1 MNHHSATR
9 SRGFLFACAVM
20 ALALTAGPAAA
31 QVRGTISGYVK
42 DPTDAALPGARVTL
56 RNEQTGAVRET
67 TSNQEGF
74 YQFLGLTPGVYT
86 LEAELASFRSY
97 RATGIQLRV
106 DENLRADIRME
117 LGAVTEQV
125 QVTAAATV
133 VETRSSTLAAVMD
146 DRRIVDLP
154 LLNRNVI
161 SLAALLPGV
170 TQVWA
175 GSNSDSQSQRGGPT
189 LTVNGGRRNQTYE
202 TLNNTYFNNPSR
214 NTGLNPPP
222 PDAVQEFRMQTA
234 NYSAESG
241 RNAGAVISVVTRSG
255 TNDLHGAAWE
265 FHRSSALNARS
276 FFEGRK
282 PVQHQNQFGA
292 AAGGPIKRDKVFYF
306 ASYEGIRDRRAA
318 TTTYTLPP
326 SAAEARGDFSHLARQ
341 LRNPYDGTPIP
352 GNRIPDSLIDP
363 AAKNLLQYLPVM
375 SAPGERYI
383 GWVASPRNA
392 DLGMIRN
399 DWTLSSRQSLFGH
412 YYLNQSDR
420 DSPNIYP
427 QWISNY
433 LRTRTQNAGI
443 NHTFVIRPTLLNQL
457 TLGFTRSFD
466 VTNVTKTISNSQL
479 LLKGL
484 PDYIEAGA
492 TSFSVSGRFSL
503 SYSNYLKFISNNYDI
518 AEGLTWIKGRHTFKF
533 GFQYLDLG
541 FFQTWSPPPSF
552 SFNGTRTGDPMADFL
567 TGAYR
572 GLSIA
577 FGQRLN
583 DGLSSFTVG
592 YFQDDFKVTR
602 RLTLNYG
609 LRYELPKPWVDKQDR
624 INTLDLRPGVRSKV
638 VPSAP
643 PHMLFVGD
651 LPRGLY
657 ETDKNNFA
665 PRFGFAWDVFGDG
678 KTAVRGAWGLFYD
691 TVNTDSIAQENP
703 PFAGS
708 TSYFNGRLSDPVA
721 GRTPPPVFPDA
732 AKFEWVYPINLFFTD
747 LGLRTPY
754 TQQWNLTIER
764 QFGRDISVQAAYV
777 GKDTKKLHAF
787 RPWNVAIYKP
797 GVDASGRPLSTLENA
812 WERAPFLPGVYGT
825 ESIVLSSAFNQHYES
840 AQFRVDK
847 RFSNNFSV
855 LAVYTLGKA
864 IDFSSTHTLGGCIA
878 NPYDLNS
885 ERGRADFD
893 ARHTFAASW
902 LWTPVRSGKG
912 LLRRLVG
919 GWNFSGIHRL
929 RSGYPIT
936 FFNGDDV
943 ALGGDICGGEQQ
955 HPDLI
960 GNPKRQHSN
969 RQDMITKFFNT
980 EVFRFPAPGH
990 YGSAGRNILSGPAS
1004 SVTDL
1009 AILKDFMVTEN
1020 SRLQLRGEFSNAFN
1034 QVNFGNPRNVLTDGL
1049 FGRITSAA
1057 AGRAIQVG
1065 LKYIW

>member
-1 MNHHSATR
+1 MNFGGAVCRRNLLLACVLIGLLWS
-9 SRGFLFACAVM
+9 SRPAV
-20 ALALTAGPAAA
+20 A

-42 DPTDAALPGARVTL
+42 DATEAVLPGARVTL
-56 RNEQTGAVRET
+56 RNEQTGAQRET

-86 LEAELASFRSY
+86 LGAELASFRSY
-97 RATGIQLRV
+97 RASGIQLRL

-241 RNAGAVISVVTRSG
+241 RNAGAVVSVVTKSG
-255 TNDLHGAAWE
+255 TNDLHGSLWE
-265 FHRSSALNARS
+265 FHRSSALNARN

-292 AAGGPIKRDKVFYF
+292 AAGGPIKRDKLFYF
-306 ASYEGIRDRRAA
+306 GSYEGIRDRRAA
-318 TTTYTLPP
+318 STTYTLPP
-326 SAAEARGDFSHLARQ
+326 SAAEARGDFSHLSRQ

-352 GNRIPDSLIDP
+352 GNRIPESLIDP
-363 AAKNLLQYLPVM
+363 AAKNLLQFLPLM
-375 SAPGERYI
+375 SAPGERYL
-383 GWVASPRNA
+383 GWVASPRDA
-392 DLGMIRN
+392 DLVMIRT
-399 DWTLSSRQSLFGH
+399 DGTLNSRQSLFGH
-412 YYLNQSDR
+412 YYLNQSER
-420 DSPNIYP
+420 DNPNIYP

-443 NHTFVIRPTLLNQL
+443 NYSFVISPTLLNQV

-466 VTNVTKTISNSQL
+466 VTDVTRTISNSQL
-479 LLKGL
+479 LLAGL

-492 TSFSVSGRFSL
+492 TRFNVSGRFNL
-503 SYSNYLKFISNNYDI
+503 SYSNYLKFVSNNYDVS
-518 AEGLTWIKGRHTFKF
+518 ENLTWIKGRHTFKF

-552 SFNGTRTGDPMADFL
+552 TFNGTRTGDPMADFL

-572 GLSIA
+572 SLSIA

-602 RLTLNYG
+602 RLTLNFG

-638 VPSAP
+638 VPTAP

-657 ETDKNNFA
+657 PTDKNNFA

-678 KTAVRGAWGLFYD
+678 KSAVRGAWGLFYD

-732 AKFEWVYPINLFFTD
+732 ARFEWVYPINLFFTD

-754 TQQWNLTIER
+754 TQQWNLTLER
-764 QFGRDISVQAAYV
+764 QLGKNISVQAAYV
-777 GKDTKKLHAF
+777 GNDTKKLHAF

-797 GVDASGRPLSTLENA
+797 GVDANGNPLSTLENA

-847 RFSNNFSV
+847 RFSSNFSV
-855 LAVYTLGKA
+855 LAVYTLGKS
-864 IDFSSTHTLGGCIA
+864 IDHNSEHTLGGCVA
-878 NPYDLNS
+878 NPYDLQS

-902 LWTPVRSGKG
+902 LWTPVRGGKG
-912 LLRRLVG
+912 LFRRLLG

-936 FFNGDDV
+936 FYNGDDV

-955 HPDLI
+955 HPDLL
-960 GNPKRQHSN
+960 GNPKRSH
-969 RQDMITKFFNT
+969 RDRDDMIARFFNT

-1004 SVTDL
+1004 SITDL
-1009 AILKDFMVTEN
+1009 AILKDFTVTEG
-1020 SRLQLRGEFSNAFN
+1020 SRVQLRAEFSNAFN
-1034 QVNFGNPRNVLTDGL
+1034 QVNFGTPRNVLTDGL
-1049 FGRITSAA
+1049 FGRITSAGP
-1057 AGRAIQVG
+1057 GRAIQVG